1 MDKLLNT
8 NLDEIRRKINP
19 DGTMTDPTIENLLVR
34 MNNRKEQIEKG
45 TPVNGDDTIDK
56 LMEDTTAAAASPYK
70 YMELEEQREAARKA
84 QGVEGGR
91 RRKSSSSRGR
101 RSSKKRGTQ
110 RKQKR
115 RQRRGSRRA
124 Y

>member
-1 MDKLLNT
+1 MDAVKA
-8 NLDEIRRKINP
+8 NLQKIQANVAADGYP
-19 DGTMTDPTIENLLVR
+19 DSAQQSLFNRL
-34 MNNRKEQIEKG
+34 NNRKEQIEKG
-45 TPVNGDDTIDK
+45 NPVNGDDTLEQ
-56 LMEDTTAAAASPYK
+56 LMEDTTAAAKNAYD
-70 YMELEEQREAARKA
+70 YMKIEKEREAARKA
-84 QGVEGGR
+84 QDVKGGR

>member
-1 MDKLLNT
+1 MSGEQKKQVINVIKKYLEDVENAVDESESEKVSNIPELVQGIDEQQNQNLKNILVNIKELLNSV
-8 NLDEIRRKINP
+8 
-19 DGTMTDPTIENLLVR
+19 G
-34 MNNRKEQIEKG
+34 
-45 TPVNGDDTIDK
+45 
-56 LMEDTTAAAASPYK
+56 
-70 YMELEEQREAARKA
+70 
-84 QGVEGGR
+84 
-91 RRKSSSSRGR
+91 KSSIGGR